1 MDFSAIA
8 SKKEYAMRMRNA
20 ARTERASLTTPIFN
34 FVTTP
39 SRRRGP

>member
-1 MDFSAIA
+1 
-8 SKKEYAMRMRNA
+8 MRNA

-39 SRRRGP
+39 SRRRGPWRTLRACADGK